1 MLQPTVW
8 AFFVLTLQRMR
19 SRGFTLV
26 EVIVSLTLISI
37 ALLGVMGAIAYG
49 TKHSGS
55 GEELTE
61 ATHIARAYLSYIQE
75 ATLLDTA
82 PAGTDGWIDE
92 VSSGLN
98 DPVEGLRPLDD
109 SPFGAGSGLDFRP
122 AQIEK
127 YRRRIR
133 SQRVSDD
140 LADHRFNL
148 ARVQVTIFW
157 ESKQGERNV
166 LLTGLVSTNRD

>member
-1 MLQPTVW
+1 MLSLKGMKP
-8 AFFVLTLQRMR
+8 
-19 SRGFTLV
+19 RGFTLV
-26 EVIVSLTLISI
+26 EVMVSISLIAI

-75 ATLLDTA
+75 ATL
-82 PAGTDGWIDE
+82 IDDIE
-92 VSSGLN
+92 ATCGEWLTVDSGIN
-98 DPVEGLRPLDD
+98 DPDEGLRPLDD
-109 SPFGAGSGLDFRP
+109 PPFGDALDFTPR
-122 AQIEK
+122 QIER

-133 SQRVSDD
+133 CQRVVDD
-140 LADHRFNL
+140 PVDPRFHL

-157 ESKQGERNV
+157 TSKQGERNV
-166 LLTGLVSTNRD
+166 FLTGLVSISRD

>member
-1 MLQPTVW
+1 
-8 AFFVLTLQRMR
+8 MR
-19 SRGFTLV
+19 SRAFTLV
-26 EVIVSLTLISI
+26 EVIVSLTLIAI

-49 TKHSGS
+49 TRHSGS

-61 ATHIARAYLSYIQE
+61 ATHIARSYLSYIQE
-75 ATLLDTA
+75 ATL
-82 PAGTDGWIDE
+82 IDSIE
-92 VSSGLN
+92 PNSGEWLTEASGLN
-98 DPVEGLRPLDD
+98 DEDEGLRPLDD
-109 SPFGAGSGLDFRP
+109 PPFGGLDFTG
-122 AQIEK
+122 AQLER

-140 LADHRFNL
+140 VADHRFRL

-166 LLTGLVSTNRD
+166 LLTGLVSISRD

>member
-1 MLQPTVW
+1 
-8 AFFVLTLQRMR
+8 MR
-19 SRGFTLV
+19 SRAFTLV
-26 EVIVSLTLISI
+26 EVIVSLTLIAI

-49 TKHSGS
+49 PRHSGS

-61 ATHIARAYLSYIQE
+61 ATHIARSYLSYIQE
-75 ATLLDTA
+75 ATL
-82 PAGTDGWIDE
+82 IDSIE
-92 VSSGLN
+92 PNTGQWLSEGSGLN
-98 DPVEGLRPLDD
+98 DADEGLRPLDD
-109 SPFGAGSGLDFRP
+109 PPFGGLDFTGPQLER
-122 AQIEK
+122 

-140 LADHRFNL
+140 VADHRFRL

-166 LLTGLVSTNRD
+166 LLTGLVSISRD

>member
-1 MLQPTVW
+1 M
-8 AFFVLTLQRMR
+8 LTLQRMR

-61 ATHIARAYLSYIQE
+61 ATHIARTYLSYIQE
-75 ATLLDTA
+75 STLLDTIESETGEW
-82 PAGTDGWIDE
+82 PSE
-92 VSSGLN
+92 SSGLN
-98 DPVEGLRPLDD
+98 DAVEELRPLDD
-109 SPFGAGSGLDFRP
+109 PPFGLEAKLDFSP

>member
-1 MLQPTVW
+1 
-8 AFFVLTLQRMR
+8 MR
-19 SRGFTLV
+19 SRAFTLV
-26 EVIVSLTLISI
+26 EVIVSLTLIAI

-49 TKHSGS
+49 TRHSGS

-61 ATHIARAYLSYIQE
+61 ATHIARSYLSYIQE
-75 ATLLDTA
+75 ATLLDSIEPNT
-82 PAGTDGWIDE
+82 GQWLSEG
-92 VSSGLN
+92 SGLN
-98 DPVEGLRPLDD
+98 DPDEGLRPLDD
-109 SPFGAGSGLDFRP
+109 HPFGGLDFTGPQLER
-122 AQIEK
+122 

-140 LADHRFNL
+140 VIDHRFRL

-166 LLTGLVSTNRD
+166 LLTGLVSISRD